1 MTSGKKFLLSV
12 AAAAFTFI
20 PSGAVKAQET
30 AISQV
35 QADGQLGTPSIERN
49 VPSASSIPALTSWA
63 NDLVH
68 NSGIRNKDC
77 DLITNPRSQA
87 CIGATPG
94 VQPSSRAERLIMNM
108 TQLGVTDGEQI
119 LSNPRDYFLNKT
131 TKWAVAE
138 ATSAINRQF
147 QKIPFLAQTTV
158 GMDQT
163 TGAAG
168 SFYLDSFMK
177 LATLGKDEEGAP
189 KGLVFSQ
196 ARWTGAWGLSGSTIN
211 TGIGT
216 RYRIG
221 NDAMIGVNGFWDY
234 RMVQYTS
241 SYSRFGVGIEGFWKD
256 LELRNNYYI
265 SGTGTKTIS
274 ETLTTV
280 TYERVVPGWDVELGY
295 RLPRYPQ
302 LSLYIK
308 GFLWDYVSRQDN
320 TGIGGGVNWQ
330 ATPHINLEASVSNEI
345 PAYLTY
351 SPTGNN
357 SDVYVGVKVKYTFN
371 KVKFSPR
378 RYKQNILTSMTQ
390 PVRRRY
396 DVLLERYTINK
407 VSGSFAVQVS
417 GI

>member
-1 MTSGKKFLLSV
+1 MVCNRRILLFLITATVPAVFPVLAHADESAMIQMLS
-12 AAAAFTFI
+12 ATQSPTDGETEP
-20 PSGAVKAQET
+20 PSSLPIKIQRE
-30 AISQV
+30 SMSDL
-35 QADGQLGTPSIERN
+35 QAN
-49 VPSASSIPALTSWA
+49 A
-63 NDLVH
+63 
-68 NSGIRNKDC
+68 GIRNKDC
-77 DLITNPRSQA
+77 DLFANPRSQA
-87 CIGATPG
+87 CIGTAEG
-94 VQPSSRAERLIMNM
+94 VQPTNGMERLIMGA
-108 TQLGVTDGEQI
+108 TQLGVSDGSQI
-119 LSNPRDYFLNKT
+119 LSNPKEYLFNKT
-131 TKWAVAE
+131 TKWAISE
-138 ATSAINRQF
+138 ATSAINHQF
-147 QKIPFLAQTTV
+147 KKIPFLTQTTI

-163 TGAAG
+163 TGSAG

-177 LATLGKDEEGAP
+177 LATLGKDQEGAP
-189 KGLVFSQ
+189 KGLIFSQ

-234 RMVQYTS
+234 RMVEYAS
-241 SYSRFGVGIEGFWKD
+241 SYSRFGVGIEGFWKS

-274 ETLTTV
+274 ETPTTI

-295 RLPRYPQ
+295 RFSQYPQ
-302 LSLYIK
+302 LYLYVK

-330 ATPHINLEASVSNEI
+330 ATPNVNLEASVSNEI

-351 SPTGNN
+351 SPSGNN
-357 SDVYVGVKVKYTFN
+357 SDFFVSLKLKYTFN
-371 KVKFSPR
+371 RVEYAPR
-378 RYKQNILTSMTQ
+378 QYRQNIITNMTQ

-396 DVLLERYTINK
+396 DVLLERYSASK
-407 VSGSFAVQVS
+407 LKGSFAVQAS